1 MSNTLL
7 GVKRNIPPF
16 RADAVGSYLR
26 PQAIKD
32 AREKFAQGQITK
44 EELTK
49 IEDVEIKK
57 LVEKQ
62 IEVGLSAVTDGEFR
76 RSWWHLDFL
85 TGIEGVEEYIPKE
98 GIHFHDVV
106 TKAKSGRIVDKISFG
121 NHFMLEH
128 FKYLKSVAG
137 NHVAKMTIP
146 SPNMLYTVC
155 AITDPYY
162 RANPVYKTEEELLQA
177 IIQVYKDAVA
187 AFYAAGCRYL
197 QLDDT
202 RWASLA
208 STKLRQNLVDLGLD
222 LDVVTNNFIRLINES
237 IADRPDDMIIT
248 MHICHGNYRSSY
260 YSEGSYDIIAEPLF
274 GNVKID
280 GFFLEYDTDRSG
292 GFEPLAHIK
301 DQQVV
306 LGLVT
311 SKNGTLEKKEDIIR
325 RIGEATKYVN
335 LNQLCLSPQCG
346 FSSTEEGNILTEEAQ
361 WNKMRFIVDIANEIW
376 K

>member
-1 MSNTLL
+1 MSKLT
-7 GVKRNIPPF
+7 GTKRNIPPF

-26 PQAIKD
+26 TQPIKD
-32 AREKFAQGQITK
+32 AREKFAQGSITK
-44 EELTK
+44 EELRK
-49 IEDVEIKK
+49 IEDIEIKK

-62 IEVGLSAVTDGEFR
+62 KEVGLEAVTDGEFR

-85 TGIEGVEEYIPKE
+85 VAIEGVEKYDTND
-98 GIHFHDVV
+98 GIHFHGAV
-106 TKAKSGRIVDKISFG
+106 TKAESGRIVDKLNFG
-121 NHFMLEH
+121 NHPFVED

-137 NHVAKMTIP
+137 DHVAKMTIP
-146 SPNMLYTVC
+146 SPNMLYSVC
-155 AITDPYY
+155 ALTNPFYI
-162 RANPVYKTEEELLQA
+162 ANPVYDTEEELLQA
-177 IIQVYKDAVA
+177 IIKVYKDAIN
-187 AFYAAGCRYL
+187 AFYDAGCRYL

-208 STKLRQNLVDLGLD
+208 SDKLRQALVDQGLNID
-222 LDVVTNNFIRLINES
+222 EVTNTFVRLINES

-248 MHICHGNYRSSY
+248 MHVCHGNYRSTY
-260 YSEGSYDIIAEPLF
+260 YSSGSYDIIAEPLF

-306 LGLVT
+306 LGLIT
-311 SKNGTLEKKEDIIR
+311 SKNGTLEKKEDVIN
-325 RIGEATKYVN
+325 RIKEASKYVDI
-335 LNQLCLSPQCG
+335 NQICLSPQCG

-361 WNKMRFIVDIANEIW
+361 WNKMKFIVDIANEIW

>member
-1 MSNTLL
+1 MSNALT
-7 GVKRNIPPF
+7 GAKRNIPPF

-32 AREKFAQGQITK
+32 AREKFAQGEITK

-49 IEDVEIKK
+49 IEDIEIKK
-57 LVEKQ
+57 LVEMQK
-62 IEVGLSAVTDGEFR
+62 EVGLEAVTDGEFR

-85 TGIEGVEEYIPKE
+85 NGIEGVQEYIPAD
-98 GIHFHDVV
+98 GIHFHGVV
-106 TKAKSGRIVDKISFG
+106 TKAKGGRIVDKISFG

-128 FKYLKSVAG
+128 FKYLKSIAG
-137 NHVAKMTIP
+137 DHVAKMTIP
-146 SPNMLYTVC
+146 SPNMLYAVC
-155 AITDPYY
+155 AMSDPVY
-162 RANPVYKTEEELLQA
+162 RANPVYATDEDLFDA
-177 IIQVYKDAVA
+177 IIKVYKDAIS

-208 STKLRQNLVDLGLD
+208 STKLRQAIVEQGLD
-222 LDVVTNNFIRLINES
+222 LDVITKAFVRMINES
-237 IADRPDDMIIT
+237 IEDRPDDMIIT
-248 MHICHGNYRSSY
+248 MHVCHGNYRSTY
-260 YSEGSYDIIAEPLF
+260 YSEGSYDIIADPLF
-274 GNVKID
+274 SEVKVD
-280 GFFLEYDTDRSG
+280 GFFLEYDTERSG

-306 LGLVT
+306 LGLIT
-311 SKNGTLEKKEDIIR
+311 SKNGTLENKDDVIK
-325 RIGEATKYVN
+325 RIAEASKYVD
-335 LNQLCLSPQCG
+335 LNQICLSPQCG

-361 WNKMRFIVDIANEIW
+361 WNKMRFIVEIANEIW